1 MAHELDWRSPDRFKG
16 FCLLTCPVFR
26 VFGVSGFVGSPAAVP
41 LGDSRAVAAKL
52 NLLCG
57 R

>member
-1 MAHELDWRSPDRFKG
+1 MAHELDWRSPDRLKG
-16 FCLLTCPVFR
+16 FCLLTCPDFR
-26 VFGVSGFVGSPAAVP
+26 VFEVSGFVGSPAAVP
-41 LGDSRAVAAKL
+41 HGDSRAVAAKL